1 MKNKKFVVIMILIIA
16 LATMALSACGSS
28 DSGSSSNSSSSSSN
42 SSSSSSNSGAE
53 NNSSN
58 NAEPEEKVE
67 DVAWEVG
74 EAIINV
80 WTNSIESKWIQVMVP
95 VTNTGA
101 KNLYFNSAKLDVEDE
116 SGHLLESMDYLSFY
130 PEVLQPGE
138 TGWVYEETTFENEG
152 APANVIPHLDFDEA
166 TVDCI
171 RFNISDLDIRGDEYG
186 DITVTGR
193 IENNTD
199 EEQTMINVVAFL
211 YDENDMLIGM
221 ATTLEDS
228 LKPGDKMGFSA
239 TSFSLP
245 DSVNMDLIAR
255 YEVMAYP
262 FQLQW

>member
-1 MKNKKFVVIMILIIA
+1 MKNKKTVVIIVLIIA
-16 LATMALSACGSS
+16 LAVMALSACGSS
-28 DSGSSSNSSSSSSN
+28 DSGSSSSSSSSSTSN
-42 SSSSSSNSGAE
+42 SSSSSSVES
-53 NNSSN
+53 NSSS

-74 EAIINV
+74 DAIINV
-80 WTNSIESKWIQVMVP
+80 WTDSIESKWIQVMVP
-95 VTNTGA
+95 VTNTGS

-116 SGHLLESMDYLSFY
+116 TGHLLESMDYLSFY

-152 APANVIPHLDFDEA
+152 EPANVIPHIDFDEA

-193 IENNTD
+193 VENNTD

-211 YDENDMLIGM
+211 YDENDMLVGM

-228 LKPGDKMGFSA
+228 LKPGDKIGFSA

-245 DSVNMDLIAR
+245 DSVNVDRIAK